1 MAYIKRSNFGGRKK
15 MRIAY
20 LRKQARKLGL
30 CVDSQLIFV
39 DDTHRDVVCERK
51 DGKVFCCSQIFLNYY
66 WKKDIERYAYLVGYC
81 GKNKIVKTTKQ
92 ALDCLKSFGK

>member
-30 CVDSQLIFV
+30 RVDSQLVFV
-39 DDTHRDVVCERK
+39 NDSHREVVCERK
-51 DGKVFCCSQIFLNYY
+51 DGKVFCCSQVWLNHP
-66 WKKDIERYAYLVGYC
+66 WEKPIERYAYLVGYC
-81 GKNKIVKTTKQ
+81 GQNKITKSTQ
-92 ALDCLKSFGK
+92 QVLDCLKAFSR

>member
-1 MAYIKRSNFGGRKK
+1 
-15 MRIAY
+15 MRIAF

-30 CVDSQLIFV
+30 HVDSELVFV
-39 DDTHRDVVCERK
+39 EDSNREVVAERK